1 MRLIILV
8 SLCSIL
14 FACSTAQQV
23 ANQTSTLESFNPSK
37 SLGNNQTVVL
47 LHGLSRTSRSLRP
60 MAKALQAEGYKVC
73 NIDYPSRYFTVKKLA
88 IDFVLPRIKECASGE
103 QKLNFV
109 THSLGGII
117 VRSLNMELEEFPVG
131 RVVMLS
137 PPNQGSE
144 AVDLLSN
151 AWGFNT
157 LAGPAGASL
166 GTDENSVANTLP
178 IPFMPFGII
187 AATSSN
193 SPMSWIIPGDD
204 DGKVTLER
212 MRLQGM
218 SDYLEVKTTHSF
230 MMTNKQ
236 VIQATID
243 FLQTEKFQII
253 Q

>member
-1 MRLIILV
+1 MRITILV
-8 SLCSIL
+8 SLCLTL
-14 FACSTAQQV
+14 FACATAQQV
-23 ANQTSTLESFNPSK
+23 ANQTSTLENFTPSK
-37 SLGNNQTVVL
+37 SLENNQSVVL
-47 LHGLSRTSRSLRP
+47 LHGLSRTSRSMRN
-60 MAKALQAEGYKVC
+60 MAEALQAEGYKVC

-88 IDFVLPRIKECASGE
+88 QDYVLPRIKECAAE
-103 QKLNFV
+103 NQKLNFV

-117 VRSLNMELEEFPVG
+117 VRGLNNELKEFPVG

-144 AVDLLSN
+144 AVDKLSN
-151 AWGFNT
+151 VWGFET

-230 MMTNKQ
+230 MMSNKQ
-236 VIQATID
+236 VIQATIQ
-243 FLQTEKFQII
+243 FLQTETFN
-253 Q
+253 